1 MQSQQEI
8 GFNPYMIEFYH
19 AKRPSVDFLKARQ
32 GLHSSSAFIAL
43 VKSTTEKT

>member
-19 AKRPSVDFLKARQ
+19 AKRPSVA
-32 GLHSSSAFIAL
+32 SWTS
-43 VKSTTEKT
+43 